1 MLFGIPVVAFK
12 NNASSISIFYYF
24 VVVCT
29 GLSPP
34 GNAPKTVVVISPV
47 ASDCYVWRLS
57 VAVVVFVL
65 CPRSLLPPSLF
76 FCINLLMLC

>member
-12 NNASSISIFYYF
+12 NNTSSISIFYYF

-29 GLSPP
+29 GLSPS
-34 GNAPKTVVVISPV
+34 GNAAKAVVVISPV
-47 ASDCYVWRLS
+47 ATDCYVWRLS
-57 VAVVVFVL
+57 VAAIVFVL
-65 CPRSLLPPSLF
+65 CPHSLSPPSLF